1 MRVSNGGGEEESNL
15 IGKDAIVVV
24 GPAVDHP
31 IEAVQLIVPQ
41 LALPLQVVRLRL
53 QRTHP

>member
-1 MRVSNGGGEEESNL
+1 MRSSNGGGEEESNL

-31 IEAVQLIVPQ
+31 IEAVQLVVPQ